1 VVASEVKSL
10 AVQTAKATEDIG
22 GQIQAVQTSA
32 ADAVGAIRRIAERMD
47 EINRSTSAVAA
58 SVEQQNAATSQI
70 LKNVA
75 GAADGAQVVVA
86 VLEDVAGAAM
96 ETRASAQTVLDASQS
111 VEAALTN
118 LRGEVSTFL
127 DKVAV

>member
-1 VVASEVKSL
+1 
-10 AVQTAKATEDIG
+10 
-22 GQIQAVQTSA
+22 
-32 ADAVGAIRRIAERMD
+32 M
-47 EINRSTSAVAA
+47 AA

-118 LRGEVSTFL
+118 LRGEVATFL